1 MLERILPRSLD
12 AGYQGHPVAKWAL
25 VILTLVT
32 LWRSLV
38 HIFLAD
44 GGAQS
49 IATIPLDTFTSTG
62 AAAVVTIFAMW
73 GLSQLLLGVFY
84 VVVLWRYPAL
94 IPFVYVLFVA
104 EYVGRFFIGV
114 SSPPIALERP
124 PGAVANVIFPLLG
137 AALLALSL
145 RRKTNRG

>member
-25 VILTLVT
+25 VVLTLVT

-94 IPFVYVLFVA
+94 IPFVYLLFVA

-124 PGAVANVIFPLLG
+124 PGAVANVIFPLMG
-137 AALLALSL
+137 AVLLALSL
-145 RRKTNRG
+145 RRKTNGG

>member
-25 VILTLVT
+25 VVLTLVT

-38 HIFLAD
+38 HIFLSD

-49 IATIPLDTFTSTG
+49 IATIPLDTFTPTG

-73 GLSQLLLGVFY
+73 GLSQLLLGLFY

-114 SSPPIALERP
+114 ASPPIALERP

-145 RRKTNRG
+145 KRKTNRG